1 MEERIPPFEWHQG
14 ICRSTILYTITFQKY
29 QITLNS
35 LLCFCY
41 ITRKNV
47 RSKDESNAEIGSNNV
62 GKSVFS
68 VYLGSIPEGCN
79 TILDSYITSNGRSI
93 GALDLQIKFDLTLF
107 LCEYLASNAE
117 MDKSNRFVFKCSTYR
132 CLMLVI
138 VETLVIFQFNSF

>member
-1 MEERIPPFEWHQG
+1 MHLNIFVTLHATNF
-14 ICRSTILYTITFQKY
+14 RS
-29 QITLNS
+29 S
-35 LLCFCY
+35 
-41 ITRKNV
+41 
-47 RSKDESNAEIGSNNV
+47 DESNAEIESHNI

-132 CLMLVI
+132 CLM
-138 VETLVIFQFNSF
+138 FGCW